1 MHWPCHEQEQFA
13 SHISPPTSYG
23 PSLQLSD
30 NPAKGHP
37 MCRPYGIRSPEPWAD
52 TALPRKDAQSSS
64 ARRLSVFPSLFW
76 RHSGLTS
83 LVCFCKPLPGCEL
96 LETASGNNTHSE
108 RSRLISG
115 TDWGSF
121 RGSWRSAWSAFV
133 RESRAGPRSS
143 PGGHVSDC
151 VPGPGQGE
159 EKNEHDWAPFCFL
172 EALRLGQE
180 KDDNAHNMV

>member
-1 MHWPCHEQEQFA
+1 MNRNNLHHTSAPPQVTVHLCSYQITQQKAIQCADHTE
-13 SHISPPTSYG
+13 SGPLSPGRT
-23 PSLQLSD
+23 Q
-30 NPAKGHP
+30 H
-37 MCRPYGIRSPEPWAD
+37 SPERTPSH
-52 TALPRKDAQSSS
+52 PF

-121 RGSWRSAWSAFV
+121 RGSWRSAWAAFV
-133 RESRAGPRSS
+133 REPCGTTQLAWRACVRLCAGP
-143 PGGHVSDC
+143 
-151 VPGPGQGE
+151 
-159 EKNEHDWAPFCFL
+159 WAGRGK
-172 EALRLGQE
+172 ERT
-180 KDDNAHNMV
+180 